1 MNRYE
6 VWQNLNLTKNT
17 LLAISHKWKNAYFP
31 LLFQQCL
38 LKDKTLPKHA
48 TRSDC
53 AITLRLST
61 SQIKGYVLYLYH
73 FNLDAININHS
84 LYFDAS
90 T

>member
-1 MNRYE
+1 ME
-6 VWQNLNLTKNT
+6 KC
-17 LLAISHKWKNAYFP
+17 LLSP
-31 LLFQQCL
+31 SVPTECL

>member
-1 MNRYE
+1 ME
-6 VWQNLNLTKNT
+6 KC
-17 LLAISHKWKNAYFP
+17 LLSP
-31 LLFQQCL
+31 SVPTERL

-73 FNLDAININHS
+73 FNLDTININQS